1 MNSAYSTRSTELQ
14 YLNGS
19 TWTQVY
25 RIQSYPDLG
34 SEPATIDITDLS
46 SQMKEYIEGLQDV
59 GGALAFPCRLTPE
72 MTTAIEALMGN
83 TETFRV
89 INKQNGI
96 YAQFDGTI
104 SWSIV
109 GGGVDEQ
116 ATGNIYVVPQEI
128 TFGVEVPSF

>member
-1 MNSAYSTRSTELQ
+1 MNSAYSTKSTELQ
-14 YLNGS
+14 WLDGA
-19 TWTQVY
+19 TWKQVY

-72 MTTAIEALMGN
+72 MITAVEALMGD

-128 TFGVEVPSF
+128 EFGVELASV

>member
-1 MNSAYSTRSTELQ
+1 MNSAYSTKGTELQ
-14 YLNGS
+14 WLNGA

-25 RIQSYPDLG
+25 RIKSYPDLG

-59 GGALAFPCRLTPE
+59 GGALAFPCRLVPE
-72 MTTAIEALMGN
+72 MITAVEALVG
-83 TETFRV
+83 TTHTYRV
-89 INKQNGI
+89 INTQNGI

-109 GGGVDEQ
+109 GGGVDEMS
-116 ATGNIYVVPQEI
+116 AGNIYVVPEEI
-128 TFGVEVPSF
+128 EFGVEVASS